1 MNLGSRNLIS
11 RACLVLGTLLLVV
24 PAYSF
29 QAHDDDGEQR
39 EGRREGRRGGG
50 RGGWGEGRGEG
61 WGGGRRDRGM
71 GRMVDRI
78 AERLELDEEQRAVL
92 EDLTAEQRERMNA
105 MRQTFRAIREA
116 EEAGD
121 VETAEF
127 LRAGLPERGEGWR
140 NRMAPLLEGLEPVLR
155 EDQLGALEAMRNEPR
170 GPAARFAR
178 MGDEL
183 ELDDD
188 QRARFRELAEGLG
201 ERFRSQREQWRALR
215 PKYDELREARSAGND
230 ERAAELEQEIE
241 GMRPNPGGIFD
252 GFFEDAKTF
261 LNDDQIAQLEE
272 MRARQRAE
280 RGERRGRD
288 RQREGRPPDRL
299 GERDEGQNTA
309 QILSRLEEAL
319 DFGGQLELDERQ
331 RVSLQKAIE
340 DARKQLEANDA
351 DQERIVEGVFKAMR
365 ADLRE
370 DQIKS
375 FGSLKASVVSGTTSV
390 ASAGDIRL
398 VLRAVRKVRLRTDQK
413 RKLRDIHKAGAAEF
427 KKVRNDKAEAAKL
440 ADEVKR
446 QIVEMLND
454 RQIRTFERELERQ
467 TRRARR
473 AQRT

>member
-1 MNLGSRNLIS
+1 MNLGNRNLIS
-11 RACLVLGTLLLVV
+11 RACLVLGTLFLVV
-24 PAYSF
+24 PAYAF
-29 QAHDDDGEQR
+29 QAHDDGGEQR
-39 EGRREGRRGGG
+39 EGRREGRRGWG

-61 WGGGRRDRGM
+61 WGGGRRGRGM
-71 GRMVDRI
+71 GRMIDRI
-78 AERLELDEEQRAVL
+78 AERLDLDEEQRAVL
-92 EDLTAEQRERMNA
+92 DDFAAEQRERMNE

-127 LRAGLPERGEGWR
+127 LRAGLPERGEGR
-140 NRMAPLLEGLEPVLR
+140 RDRMAPLFEALEPVLR
-155 EDQLGALEAMRNEPR
+155 DDQLATLEEMQNEPR

-178 MGDEL
+178 MADEL

-188 QRARFRELAEGLG
+188 QRAQFRELAEGLG

-215 PKYDELREARSAGND
+215 PKYNELREAREAGD
-230 ERAAELEQEIE
+230 EERAAELEQEIE
-241 GMRPNPGGIFD
+241 GMRPNPGRIFD

-261 LNDDQIAQLEE
+261 LNEDQIVQLEE
-272 MRARQRAE
+272 MRQRRRADREE
-280 RGERRGRD
+280 RV

-299 GERDEGQNTA
+299 VERNEGQGGTQVLA
-309 QILSRLEEAL
+309 RLEEAL
-319 DFGGQLELDERQ
+319 DFGGQLQLDERQ
-331 RVSLQKAIE
+331 RVSAQKAID
-340 DARKQLEANDA
+340 DARKQLGENEA
-351 DQERIVEGVFKAMR
+351 DQERIVEGVFAAMR

-370 DQIKS
+370 DQIQS
-375 FGSLKASVVSGTTSV
+375 FGSLKKSVVSGATSV

-440 ADEVKR
+440 AEEVKR

-454 RQIRTFERELERQ
+454 RQVRTFERELERQ

-473 AQRT
+473 AHRT